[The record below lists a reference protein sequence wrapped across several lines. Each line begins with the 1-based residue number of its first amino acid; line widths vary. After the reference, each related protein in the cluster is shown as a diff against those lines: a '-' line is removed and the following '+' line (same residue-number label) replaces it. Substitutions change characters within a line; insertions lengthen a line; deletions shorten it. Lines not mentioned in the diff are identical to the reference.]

1 MMDEERRKRL
11 DKKNKI
17 KKGLMLNLI
26 NLYEQE
32 SFYPNIVV
40 KEYIHKLEAELVRL
54 MLTD

>member
-1 MMDEERRKRL
+1 MDEERRKRL

-17 KKGLMLNLI
+17 KKGLMLNLM

-40 KEYIHKLEAELVRL
+40 KEYIHKLEAELMRL
-54 MLTD
+54 LLTD